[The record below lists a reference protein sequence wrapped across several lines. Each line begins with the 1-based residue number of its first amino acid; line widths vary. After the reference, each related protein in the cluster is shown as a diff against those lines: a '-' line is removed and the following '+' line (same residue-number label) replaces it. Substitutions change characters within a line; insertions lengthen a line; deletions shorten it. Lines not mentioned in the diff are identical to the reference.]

1 MLNRNPWKIVKL
13 TRLFYG
19 CSKCA
24 VLEADEMVRFQRRWA
39 SKRYKGK
46 KRRYPIYSVNFP
58 TELNEKVEAKRQKD
72 YTLNWTEQE
81 TDQQEK
87 ITLTFTRN
95 KQQTPK

>member
-1 MLNRNPWKIVKL
+1 MLNQRV
-13 TRLFYG
+13 LFYWLRQVR
-19 CSKCA
+19 
-24 VLEADEMVRFQRRWA
+24 VLEAAVVVRFQRRWA

-58 TELNEKVEAKRQKD
+58 TELNEKVEAKREKD

-81 TDQQEK
+81 TDKEEI

-95 KQQTPK
+95 KQHPP

>member
-1 MLNRNPWKIVKL
+1 VR
-13 TRLFYG
+13 
-19 CSKCA
+19 
-24 VLEADEMVRFQRRWA
+24 VLEAAVVVRFQRRWA

-58 TELNEKVEAKRQKD
+58 TELNEKVEAKREKD

-81 TDQQEK
+81 TDKEEI

-95 KQQTPK
+95 KQHPP